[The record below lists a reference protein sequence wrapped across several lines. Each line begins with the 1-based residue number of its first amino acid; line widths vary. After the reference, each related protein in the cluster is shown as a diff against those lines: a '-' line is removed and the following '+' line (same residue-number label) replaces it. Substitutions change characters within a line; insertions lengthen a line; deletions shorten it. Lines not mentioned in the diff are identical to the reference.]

1 MILSV
6 LKTYCLKTDFW
17 VIGYVFL
24 HYLWVFFFFNQF
36 FYLEA
41 LVVLSPVDASSNSVD
56 KRGNSSWA
64 EV

>member
-6 LKTYCLKTDFW
+6 LKNRYCLKTGFW

-24 HYLWVFFFFNQF
+24 RYLVIFFNQF
-36 FYLEA
+36 FYLEEWV
-41 LVVLSPVDASSNSVD
+41 VVLSPVDASRNSVD